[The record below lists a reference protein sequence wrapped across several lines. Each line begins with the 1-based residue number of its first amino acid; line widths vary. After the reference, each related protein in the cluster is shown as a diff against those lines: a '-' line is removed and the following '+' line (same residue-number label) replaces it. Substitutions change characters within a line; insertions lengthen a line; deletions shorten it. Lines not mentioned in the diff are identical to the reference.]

1 MPPGRRRTAAV
12 GTRPTPF
19 ARTRTASSASA
30 SASASARL
38 AEVQV
43 LELPRDA
50 PAGDLPAFCA
60 RAAVEV
66 YRPASGSASGLA
78 FFMHGFSQ
86 DPKAYAST
94 LAAIAAEGAVVLAPT
109 VNMLSPTVWL
119 PRRLERR
126 AKEMG

>member
-12 GTRPTPF
+12 VARPRPPPF
-19 ARTRTASSASA
+19 ARTGTAAAGSV
-30 SASASARL
+30 RP

-43 LELPRDA
+43 LELPRGA

-66 YRPASGSASGLA
+66 YRPASGLGSAAGLA

-86 DPKAYAST
+86 DPQAYAST
-94 LAAIAAEGAVVLAPT
+94 LEAIAAEGAVVLAPT